1 MEHVAENQPVT
12 TRSFFWGFSEK
23 RQKYKANQLGIR
35 IKMLQY
41 SKKIPVKRFLVAV
54 P

>member
-1 MEHVAENQPVT
+1 MEHVTENQPVI

-23 RQKYKANQLGIR
+23 RHKYKANQLGTR

-41 SKKIPVKRFLVAV
+41 SKKFPVK
-54 P
+54 